1 MKRLS
6 IYALILFISPMFSSC
21 GYNKLVSLDEG
32 VDQAWA
38 NVEDA
43 YKRRADLVP
52 NLQAIVQGS
61 ADFEKETLEGVIEA
75 RAKATAVTVDPGT
88 ATQAQMQEY
97 LTAQNGLN
105 SALSRLLVTVERY
118 PELRSTDAFQ
128 DFMHQYEGTEN
139 RISKARTDYNEVVGS
154 YNVFRRRF
162 PQVIFSGMLG
172 FKERPYFEASD
183 EDMETP
189 DVNFDFSD
197 DAQQGGE

>member
-1 MKRLS
+1 MNRLPS
-6 IYALILFISPMFSSC
+6 FILILFLLPLLSSC
-21 GYNKLVSLDEG
+21 GYNRLVTLDED
-32 VDQAWA
+32 VSQAWA

-61 ADFEKETLEGVIEA
+61 ADFEQETLEGVIEA
-75 RAKATAVTVDPGT
+75 RAKATAVTVDPST
-88 ATQAQMQEY
+88 ATQAQMEQY
-97 LTAQNGLN
+97 LNAQNGLN

-118 PELRSTDAFQ
+118 PDLKSTQAFQ

-154 YNVFRRRF
+154 YNTYRREF
-162 PQVIFSGMLG
+162 PRVVYSGMLG
-172 FKERPYFEASD
+172 FKERPYFEASE

-189 DVNFDFSD
+189 EVNFDFSD
-197 DAQQGGE
+197 SEDQ